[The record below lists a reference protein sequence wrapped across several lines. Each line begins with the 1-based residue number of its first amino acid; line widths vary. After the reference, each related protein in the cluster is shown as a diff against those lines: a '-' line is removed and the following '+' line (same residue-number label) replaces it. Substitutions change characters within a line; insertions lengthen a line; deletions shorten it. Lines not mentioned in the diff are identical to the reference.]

1 MAGTRTR
8 ENGGNENGRDIY
20 AGEIWREKKGGRKMA
35 GTKWHENYGGR
46 NMAGEEGRNK
56 NRERETNSD
65 QDLHARWNESRLRG
79 LGKIANRC
87 C

>member
-1 MAGTRTR
+1 
-8 ENGGNENGRDIY
+8 
-20 AGEIWREKKGGRKMA
+20 MA
-35 GTKWHENYGGR
+35 GTKWRENYGGR

-56 NRERETNSD
+56 SRERETNSD
-65 QDLHARWNESRLRG
+65 QELHAQRNKSRQRE